1 MITQALRNLRP
12 NSGWSLDGDAI
23 RWNHAGEGT
32 NFIWYG
38 PGEMPSREELEAEVA
53 RLEQE
58 WLDTQYQRDRINKY
72 PPLSQL
78 ADALYW
84 QAQGNTEPMT
94 TYLAACAAV
103 KQQFPK
109 P

>member
-1 MITQALRNLRP
+1 MSRVFDFADALASLRP
-12 NSGWSLDGDAI
+12 GAEWSL
-23 RWNHAGEGT
+23 AGSRYEGISWHDQNT
-32 NFIWYG
+32 TL
-38 PGEMPSREELEAEVA
+38 PTEEELLAEVA
-53 RLEQE
+53 RLQAEYDSAE
-58 WLDTQYQRDRINKY
+58 YQRQRINAY